1 MNMLKTI
8 TPIDNSIYVKRDYAS
23 ADNIEN
29 TINLSMKF
37 YPQWKKINWIECR
50 RFCKENGINWSWGD
64 INI

>member
-37 YPQWKKINWIECR
+37 YPQWKKISLSER
-50 RFCKENGINWSWGD
+50 
-64 INI
+64 